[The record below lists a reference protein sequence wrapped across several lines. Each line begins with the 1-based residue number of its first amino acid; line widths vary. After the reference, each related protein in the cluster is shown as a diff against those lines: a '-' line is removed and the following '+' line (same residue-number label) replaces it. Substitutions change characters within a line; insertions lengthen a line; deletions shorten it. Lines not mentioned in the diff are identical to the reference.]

1 MIRLLRHLDHSAEVG
16 DGLVLGVQLLCS
28 FELADDLLRR
38 MPGAFH
44 GEIPR
49 PVWPD
54 GDSHSPRTTSEIH
67 DKELIT
73 NQDRKLQEVRKIHL
87 QVNPGLG
94 VGAKPYSC
102 HVDHSASDL
111 EQNW

>member
-16 DGLVLGVQLLCS
+16 DGLVLGDQLLSS

-49 PVWPD
+49 SVWPD
-54 GDSHSPRTTSEIH
+54 GDSHSPRTTPGHDKDLLTNLIKKLSEI
-67 DKELIT
+67 K
-73 NQDRKLQEVRKIHL
+73 RIHL
-87 QVNPGLG
+87 QVNLRALNRGKALWMPCRPFSL
-94 VGAKPYSC
+94 
-102 HVDHSASDL
+102 
-111 EQNW
+111 

>member
-16 DGLVLGVQLLCS
+16 DGLVLGDQLLGS

-49 PVWPD
+49 SVWPD
-54 GDSHSPRTTSEIH
+54 GDSHSPRTTPETH
-67 DKELIT
+67 DKDLIT
-73 NQDRKLQEVRKIHL
+73 NHVKKLSEIKKIHL
-87 QVNPGLG
+87 QVNLRTLSRGKAL
-94 VGAKPYSC
+94 
-102 HVDHSASDL
+102 
-111 EQNW
+111 